1 MVTERIS
8 LDGQWSLRWCDAGEG
23 EEAGWPVRGVADQ
36 DAVPAEVPGMTQ
48 LDLFAAGKIPDPL
61 YGENARELAW
71 MEEKDWWYSTG
82 FELSQEAIGD
92 RVEIVFEGLDCF
104 ADIWINGQHA
114 GCSRNALVEWRADI
128 TQHVRSGENL
138 VVVRLDT
145 GMRWAMQQD
154 LSRYAATSGK
164 SDRDKARVFL
174 RHSQF
179 SFGWD
184 WAPRLVTCGIWRP
197 ARIEVHRAMALRD
210 VCLRSRLGPDG
221 TAVLTALV
229 EVETFGDGEEDVV
242 LAFALGEDAGTS
254 VRVTLAP
261 GYNLVTHEFR
271 VAEPI
276 LWWPNGL
283 GEPHLYDFT
292 CRVTRRDGG
301 EEMGSAAFRYG
312 IREIGIAQEAL
323 PGDEGQTFTFV
334 VNGTPVFAKGANWV
348 PADSLLA
355 RMTPQ
360 RYEALIEEA
369 CRANFN
375 MLRVW
380 GGGTYERDAFWD
392 ACDRL
397 GIMVW
402 LDFQF
407 ACGLIPED
415 HPGFRAEVERE
426 AELVVRRLRN
436 HPSLA
441 LWCGNNEN
449 QSIYRSGRGKDR
461 EFYGWRTY
469 HEILPKACA
478 SLDPTRFYWPSS
490 PYGGPSHGDPDIGD
504 THSWQVS
511 LGGDAPG
518 GHADYRHYARDR
530 SKFASEYGFL
540 APPMRETLQEALPED
555 QLYVDSGAWK
565 FHANRFETG
574 IPVGGAP
581 TVFVQAIE
589 KLFGRSQ
596 GELDLDTFIALTQ
609 AWQAEAY
616 RYSLSHF
623 RRRKFL
629 TSGTLFWMYDDC
641 WVATSGWTIIDYYL
655 RRKPSYYTVR
665 RVYSPEMVSFAE
677 DSDGLSIWLVNDHV
691 HAVEGVLEYGC
702 GGFSETGAEALGRAN
717 FVVPG
722 NRSHRLLA
730 FGLPELTDQEKS
742 QRYYWARWVRGGDL
756 VSWQHHWLAPWGRV
770 SLPEPGMKWEVSP
783 GPEEEHSLMVSAERY
798 AWMVAVRGPQE
809 LDPED
814 NYFDLAP
821 GESRT
826 IRIWGPADA
835 LGELTVTASN
845 YLLQISA

>member
-1 MVTERIS
+1 MATTRIT
-8 LDGQWSLRWCDAGEG
+8 LDGQWSLRWCASGEG
-23 EEAGWPVRGVADQ
+23 EQAGWPADGVGGE
-36 DAVPAEVPGMTQ
+36 DAVPSQVPGMTH
-48 LDLFAAGKIPDPL
+48 LDLFAAGEIPDPL
-61 YGENARELAW
+61 FGENARELEW
-71 MEEKDWWYSTG
+71 MEEKDWWYSTT
-82 FELSQEAIGD
+82 FELAAGAMGD

-104 ADIWINGQHA
+104 GDIWLNGEHVGA
-114 GCSRNALVEWRADI
+114 SRNALVPWRADI
-128 TQHVRSGENL
+128 TEHVRSGENL

-184 WAPRLVTCGIWRP
+184 WGPRLVTCGIWQP
-197 ARIEVHRAMALRD
+197 ARVEIHRAMALRD

-221 TAVLTALV
+221 AAVLTALV
-229 EVETFGDGEEDVV
+229 EVDVFGDREEDMV
-242 LAFALGEDAGTS
+242 LDLSLGKDAGAS

-261 GYNLVTHEFR
+261 GYNLVRHEFR
-271 VAEPI
+271 MDDPI

-283 GEPHLYDFT
+283 GEPHLYDFS
-292 CRVTRRDGG
+292 CRLVRRESG
-301 EEMGSAAFRYG
+301 EEMGRSAFRYG
-312 IREIGIAQEAL
+312 IREIAVAQEPL

-334 VNGTPVFAKGANWV
+334 VNGVPVFAKGANWV

-355 RMTPQ
+355 RMTPD
-360 RYEALIEEA
+360 RYESLIQEA
-369 CRANFN
+369 SRANFN

-380 GGGTYERDAFWD
+380 GGGTYELDAFWD

-415 HPGFRAEVERE
+415 HAEFRAEVERE

-436 HPSLA
+436 RPSLA

-449 QSIYRSGRGKDR
+449 QSIYRGSKVEGL
-461 EFYGWRTY
+461 EFYGWHTY
-469 HEILPKACA
+469 HETLPKACA
-478 SLDPTRFYWPSS
+478 HLDPTRCYWPSS
-490 PYGGPSHGDPDIGD
+490 PYGGPRHGDWDIGD

-511 LGGDAPG
+511 LGGRAPG
-518 GHADYRHYARDR
+518 GHCDYRQYRKDR

-540 APPMRETLQEALPED
+540 APPARETLAEALPKEA
-555 QLYVDSGAWK
+555 LRVDSPAWK

-574 IPVGGAP
+574 IPVDGAP
-581 TVFVQAIE
+581 TVFVQAFE
-589 KLFGRSQ
+589 RLFNRSQ
-596 GELDLDTFIALTQ
+596 ADMDLDTFIALAQ

-641 WVATSGWTIIDYYL
+641 WVAASSWTIIDYYL

-665 RVYSPEMVSFAE
+665 RAFAPEMVSFAE
-677 DSDGLSIWLVNDHV
+677 DPDGLSIWLVNDHV
-691 HAVEGVLEYGC
+691 HAVDGVLEYGC
-702 GGFSETGAEALGRAN
+702 GRFSESKAEAAGRAN
-717 FVVPG
+717 YVVPG

-730 FGLPELTDQEKS
+730 FPLPELTDQERGE
-742 QRYYWARWVRGGDL
+742 RYYWARWVRGGKL
-756 VSWQHHWLAPWGRV
+756 VSWQHHWLAPWGRAD
-770 SLPEPGMKWEVSP
+770 LPDPGLKWEVSQ
-783 GPEEEHSLMVSAERY
+783 GAEQEHLLTVSAERY
-798 AWMVAVRGPQE
+798 AWMVAVGAPQD

-814 NYFDLAP
+814 NYFDLVP
-821 GESRT
+821 GESRK
-826 IRIWGPADA
+826 IRIWGPVDA
-835 LGELTVTASN
+835 LDQLSVTSFN
-845 YLLQISA
+845 YFLKRPA